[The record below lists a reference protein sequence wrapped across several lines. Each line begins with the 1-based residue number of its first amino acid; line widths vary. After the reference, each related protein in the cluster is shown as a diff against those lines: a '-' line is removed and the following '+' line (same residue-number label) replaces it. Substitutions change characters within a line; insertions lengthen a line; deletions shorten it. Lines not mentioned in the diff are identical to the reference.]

1 MAEAARGGH
10 LLVAWAVPQVLGV
23 PPVLGAPWEALERVW
38 AVPKGV
44 PKGVPKE
51 GLTVGPKAVPKAVPK
66 GEMELRDL

>member
-1 MAEAARGGH
+1 
-10 LLVAWAVPQVLGV
+10 VAWAVPQVLGV

-44 PKGVPKE
+44 PKE